1 MKKILFVLV
10 LILFATEESSGKF
23 LSRKGRIHVFT
34 APLITV
40 SGIYSSSQVLRNT
53 DHAPTRAA
61 AITDLVLLG
70 FQSSGGLTVLIGDED
85 FAQVVRKVHRII
97 GIGVIASGL
106 WLSVANTVDDNVP
119 RSARIA
125 AYGQT
130 VMAIG
135 PQLLFS
141 F

>member
-1 MKKILFVLV
+1 MKKILIVLG
-10 LILFATEESSGKF
+10 LIIFAAERSSAGG
-23 LSRKGRIHVFT
+23 LSKKGVFHIVT
-34 APLITV
+34 APLIAT
-40 SGIYSSSQVLRNT
+40 SGLYSSVQSLRSS
-53 DHAPTRAA
+53 DHGPTRAA
-61 AITDLVLLG
+61 AVTDIVLLG
-70 FQSSGGLTVLIGDED
+70 LQSSGGLVTLISDD
-85 FAQVVRKVHRII
+85 DISSVVMRIHRVI

-106 WLSVANTVDDNVP
+106 WLSIANSVDDRVP

-130 VMAIG
+130 VMAVG

>member
-1 MKKILFVLV
+1 MKKIVFVLV
-10 LILFATEESSGKF
+10 LMLFATEESSGKL
-23 LSRKGRIHVFT
+23 LSRKGRLHVFT
-34 APLITV
+34 APLITI

-53 DHAPTRAA
+53 DHTPSRAA
-61 AITDLVLLG
+61 AVTDLVLLG
-70 FQSSGGLTVLIGDED
+70 FQSSGGLMLLIGDEGIS
-85 FAQVVRKVHRII
+85 QVVRRVHRII

-106 WLSVANTVDDNVP
+106 WLSVANTVDDRVP
-119 RSARIA
+119 RSARFA

-130 VMAIG
+130 VMAVG

>member
-1 MKKILFVLV
+1 MKKILLVLV

-53 DHAPTRAA
+53 DHASTRAA

-70 FQSSGGLTVLIGDED
+70 FQTSGGLTALIGDED
-85 FAQVVRKVHRII
+85 LAQVVRRFHRVI

-106 WLSVANTVDDNVP
+106 WLSVANTVDDRVP
-119 RSARIA
+119 KSARIA